1 MSKTWLKKLSLP
13 VLAMLFI
20 YYASND
26 PNVATQNLVD
36 TMTNQENVP
45 QVNLL
50 DEEYYAVYALHE
62 SDHIVKTYVS
72 KQEESD
78 PVLAVFELLT
88 TKSNQLPIGTTS
100 LISPMTRLIDYS
112 IEEEVLTL
120 NLSKEFLTYDPQAE
134 QQVLESLVW
143 SFTEIP
149 GIERVKFEIENE
161 PVSNLNGA
169 LAVGRG
175 LTRDMG
181 VNLELDTASLDNTQL
196 VTVYFMTDDSQ
207 NAMLVP
213 VTRLIPNSV
222 DPIDYAVNAL
232 IQGATSKDYISVFDH
247 QTTLLSSP
255 TIQDGLIS
263 LNFSSELYY
272 DQNQTLVSSLML
284 KQLVMTLTEFDE
296 IESVSVAI
304 NGNMK
309 VLDDASRSVVIPT
322 SRMNFEPV
330 KDAN

>member
-1 MSKTWLKKLSLP
+1 MAKTWLKKLSLP

-50 DEEYYAVYALHE
+50 DEESYAVYALHE
-62 SDHIVKTYVS
+62 SDHIIKTYVS

-78 PVLAVFELLT
+78 PVLSVFELLT

-112 IEEEVLTL
+112 IEKDVLTL
-120 NLSKEFLTYDPQAE
+120 NLSKEFLTYDPQDE

-149 GIERVKFEIENE
+149 GIECVKFKIENE

-222 DPIDYAVNAL
+222 DPIDYAVNTL

-296 IESVSVAI
+296 IESVSVTI

-309 VLDDASRSVVIPT
+309 VLYDASRSVVIPT

-330 KDAN
+330 RVAN

>member
-1 MSKTWLKKLSLP
+1 M
-13 VLAMLFI
+13 
-20 YYASND
+20 D
-26 PNVATQNLVD
+26 
-36 TMTNQENVP
+36 
-45 QVNLL
+45 
-50 DEEYYAVYALHE
+50 
-62 SDHIVKTYVS
+62 
-72 KQEESD
+72 
-78 PVLAVFELLT
+78 
-88 TKSNQLPIGTTS
+88 
-100 LISPMTRLIDYS
+100 
-112 IEEEVLTL
+112 
-120 NLSKEFLTYDPQAE
+120 
-134 QQVLESLVW
+134 
-143 SFTEIP
+143 
-149 GIERVKFEIENE
+149 
-161 PVSNLNGA
+161 

-222 DPIDYAVNAL
+222 DPIDYAVNTL

-296 IESVSVAI
+296 IESVSVTI

-330 KDAN
+330 RDAN

>member
-1 MSKTWLKKLSLP
+1 MAKTWLKKLSLP
-13 VLAMLFI
+13 ILAMLFI
-20 YYASND
+20 YYASNE
-26 PNVATQNLVD
+26 PNVATQNLVQTITD
-36 TMTNQENVP
+36 QENAP
-45 QVNLL
+45 QVNLY
-50 DEEYYAVYALHE
+50 DEAYHAVYALHE

-78 PVLAVFELLT
+78 PILSVFELLT

-120 NLSKEFLTYDPQAE
+120 NLSKEFLTYDVKDE

-161 PVSNLNGA
+161 PVSNLNGT

-175 LTRDMG
+175 LTREMG

-222 DPIDYAVNAL
+222 NPIDYAVNAL
-232 IQGATSKDYISVFDH
+232 IQGSTSGDYISVFDH
-247 QTTLLSSP
+247 QTTLLDSP
-255 TIQDGLIS
+255 TVQDGLIS

-272 DQNQTLVSSLML
+272 DQNQTVVSSLML
-284 KQLVMTLTEFDE
+284 KQLVMTLTEFEE